1 MLPLPPGPGQ
11 NRLSQTVML
20 SRDPLGV
27 LRQLRSRFGPVFTIR
42 TTNGPMVV
50 VGAAEELTRV
60 TELDPGI
67 ARAGEAR
74 RRVLPQ
80 ASPRSVFGGD
90 DEAHGAAA
98 ARMHDALTPAAITRL
113 EPEIAA
119 LAERHA
125 AGWPAG
131 RPFQLRVRMRDLAAD

>member
-60 TELDPGI
+60 TELDPDS

-74 RRVLPQ
+74 RRILPQ

-90 DEAHGAAA
+90 DEAHRQASV
-98 ARMHDALTPAAITRL
+98 RVREALTVEAVERL
-113 EPEIAA
+113 EPEIA
-119 LAERHA
+119 
-125 AGWPAG
+125 
-131 RPFQLRVRMRDLAAD
+131 

>member
-11 NRLSQTVML
+11 GRLAQTVML

-27 LRQLRSRFGPVFTIR
+27 LRRLRSRFGPVFTIR

-60 TELDPGI
+60 TELDPGS

-74 RRVLPQ
+74 RQIGR
-80 ASPRSVFGGD
+80 
-90 DEAHGAAA
+90 AH
-98 ARMHDALTPAAITRL
+98 
-113 EPEIAA
+113 
-119 LAERHA
+119 
-125 AGWPAG
+125 
-131 RPFQLRVRMRDLAAD
+131 V